1 MTEETVRCW
10 LVERD
15 VYDEDLVTLVY
26 ATPDGLRHVT
36 QQRSSALLM
45 KKQVTAAIEVEPDR
59 LEPVDETEQERYA
72 REAERM
78 SETHDPDDPV

>member
-1 MTEETVRCW
+1 MTDETVRCW

-26 ATPDGLRHVT
+26 ATPDGSRHVT

-45 KKQVTAAIEVEPDR
+45 RKQVTAAIDVEPDR
-59 LEPVDETEQERYA
+59 LEPVDEAERDRYA
-72 REAERM
+72 REAGRM
-78 SETHDPDDPV
+78 ADRHDPDDVV